1 MFCDRCFKEYEDD
14 EVVQFDRE
22 SPMWI
27 CLPCKW
33 EFDDRLKN
41 FLIEFFNSQSERL
54 NPEDIDSAWVK
65 WKDLQPPKGVKGILI
80 RFDNGRV
87 WTDAHYYGYDEY
99 RKKTVGDAMPVSW
112 TFMDRKDPSEKSIHT
127 VST

>member
-14 EVVQFDRE
+14 EVVRFDRE

-41 FLIEFFNSQSERL
+41 FLIEFFNSQ
-54 NPEDIDSAWVK
+54 PEHRNDVASS
-65 WKDLQPPKGVKGILI
+65 LT
-80 RFDNGRV
+80 NG
-87 WTDAHYYGYDEY
+87 TQ
-99 RKKTVGDAMPVSW
+99 TNTS
-112 TFMDRKDPSEKSIHT
+112 HT
-127 VST
+127 STSFLS